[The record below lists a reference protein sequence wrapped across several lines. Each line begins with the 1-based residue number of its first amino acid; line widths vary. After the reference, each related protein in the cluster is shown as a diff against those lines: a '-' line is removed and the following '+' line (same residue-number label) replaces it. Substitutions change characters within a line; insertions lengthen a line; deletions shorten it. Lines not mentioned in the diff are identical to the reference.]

1 MEELFGVSMNTIA
14 AVVVLITAAIF
25 ALLAF
30 VAIRN
35 PVMFKTGL
43 RNIPRR
49 RAQTTLIIFGLML
62 ATVIMTVAFGTG
74 DTVSS
79 TVTDDIYELTGETDM
94 LIVWDEEEFPRPE
107 NERVIPL
114 EDVTAWQEQFAGDP
128 DIDGFLP
135 LLLETLPVINTA
147 TNLNESS
154 ATIVAYDTAAAA
166 PFGSLRDLD
175 GNVVTVSGNEIV
187 INEDLAG
194 EIDAEVGH
202 TLVLLF
208 GGDPVEVVVAA
219 IAPNSFLSGAVDV
232 GAVDVGASEYPG
244 GTVSFDFL
252 AAVIERNDIAY
263 AVAVTNA
270 GGVKEG
276 LERSDVVEAKLNEAL
291 EGTPYKVEPL
301 KKDAIEIAKLVGSI
315 FTTIFLIFGLFS
327 IAAGI
332 LLIFLIFIML
342 AAERKPEMGMA
353 RAVGAK
359 RRHLVESFLAEGMG
373 YDLGAAI
380 VGLVAGVFVTFGMV
394 ALINSVAEEGF
405 GLELRTSL
413 TARSLIVA
421 FCLGVISTF
430 AVIFLAAIRASRL
443 NIVAA
448 IRDLPE
454 PIVTNPEAATWRGY
468 ARAVLNAAVAGGA
481 VAVSVF
487 ALYRLPDFAGLFSIA
502 LLFGLV
508 GPYVYVLRR
517 HNFGAPTR
525 ERIAGQGVPLWPFI
539 LFPLIPFYLV
549 AMLIV
554 RVMRDRNPNPGLWL
568 IILGILLPP
577 FGLVLVAS
585 QDRDRPI
592 AWGAGFGVV
601 GLALAG
607 LFMEWAFSSE
617 SYFFFAGGV
626 SLVFAWAVFTLRYFH
641 VRERA
646 SFTIVAI
653 LLLAFW
659 YISPT
664 GALDFIIGDLEGGPE
679 LFFLS
684 GIVMVACGTFLIV
697 YNADILLP
705 PIATL
710 GARYGRIVPAVKTA
724 VAYPLMARM
733 RTGMTIMM
741 IGLIT
746 FSLVMFSTVN
756 DNFDNIFLSDDSK
769 GGFDT
774 LVVVNS
780 NNRTEDL
787 VAELEERGVD
797 TSFIVAVSEQRIAA
811 AFETE
816 IFADVPVPDEPS
828 ADGVVGTFH
837 VIGADSAFFEYNAI
851 ELKRRASGYDSDEAV
866 WNALANDPTLAVI
879 PGGITSEG
887 GFDPGDTLR
896 LDPAV
901 VEEGFE
907 PFTLRLHAPGTE
919 LFTTVTVIGQM
930 DDPGDIFWLG
940 IIVQR
945 DTVVAAFPDSDT
957 QRFVIQTVGGIDQEA
972 FAKSI
977 ESSLPQAS
985 AESFQKLLDDQRAAS
1000 QGFLLLFQGFMG
1012 LGLIIGIAALGVI
1025 AFRAVVERRQQ
1036 IGMLRAIGY
1045 QRSMVALSFI
1055 FESGF
1060 VALSGIVM
1068 GAVMGVSLSWVLFT
1082 SGGIGDASEGSDF
1095 IVPWLQLIVICGIA
1109 FGASMV
1115 MTWFPA
1121 QSASRVA
1128 IAEALRYE

>member
-14 AVVVLITAAIF
+14 TVVVLITAFIL
-25 ALLAF
+25 ALLAW
-30 VAIRN
+30 VAFRN

-79 TVTDDIYELTGETDM
+79 TVTEDIYQLTGETDM
-94 LIVWDEEEFPRPE
+94 LITWDEEEFPRPE
-107 NERVIPL
+107 DERVIPL
-114 EDVTAWQEQFAGDP
+114 EDIAVWQERFADDP

-135 LLLETLPVINTA
+135 ILLETLPVINTA
-147 TNLNESS
+147 TNLNESA
-154 ATIVAYDTAAAA
+154 ATIVAYDTSAAA

-175 GNVVTVSGNEIV
+175 GNVVTVTGNEIV
-187 INEDLAG
+187 LNEDLAG

-208 GGDPVEVVVAA
+208 GGHPVEVVVAA
-219 IAPNSFLSGAVDV
+219 IAPNSFLSGTFNV
-232 GAVDVGASEYPG
+232 GAAEIPG
-244 GTVSFDFL
+244 GTVSFEFL
-252 AAVIERNDIAY
+252 AGILERSDIAY
-263 AVAVTNA
+263 AVVVTNV

-276 LERSDVVEAKLNEAL
+276 LERSDVVEEKLNEAL
-291 EGTPYKVEPL
+291 AGTPYKVEPL

-315 FTTIFLIFGLFS
+315 FTTIFIIFGLFS

-373 YDLGAAI
+373 YDLGAAV
-380 VGLVAGVFVTFGMV
+380 VGLIAGVFVTFGMV

-413 TARSLIVA
+413 TARSLIVS

-430 AVIFLAAIRASRL
+430 IVIFFAAIRASRL

-481 VAVSVF
+481 IAVSVF
-487 ALYRLPDFAGLFSIA
+487 ALYRLPDFAGLFTIG
-502 LLFGLV
+502 LLLALV
-508 GPYVYVLRR
+508 GPYLYILRG
-517 HNFGAPTR
+517 HNFGAPR
-525 ERIAGQGVPLWPFI
+525 HERIPGQRVPLWPFI

-549 AMLIV
+549 ALLLV
-554 RVMRDRNPNPGLWL
+554 RVMRDRDPRVGLWL

-577 FGLVLVAS
+577 LGLLLVAA
-585 QDRDRPI
+585 QDRHRPI

-601 GLALAG
+601 GLALAA
-607 LFMEWAFSSE
+607 LFMEWAFSSS

-626 SLVFAWAVFTLRYFH
+626 SLVFGWAVFTLRYFH

-659 YISPT
+659 YVSPT
-664 GALDFIIGDLEGGPE
+664 GALDFLIGDLEGGPE

-710 GARYGRIVPAVKTA
+710 GARFGRIVPAVKTA
-724 VAYPLMARM
+724 VAYPLTARM

-756 DNFDNIFLSDDSK
+756 DNFENIFLSDDSK

-774 LVVVNS
+774 IVFVNS
-780 NNRTEDL
+780 NNRTDDL
-787 VAELEERGVD
+787 LADLEEQGVD
-797 TSFIVAVSEQRIAA
+797 TSPIVAVSQQRIAA
-811 AFETE
+811 DFETE
-816 IFADVPVPDEPS
+816 IFADVPTPDEPS
-828 ADGVVGTFH
+828 AGGVVGTFH
-837 VIGADSAFFEYNAI
+837 VIGADSAFFDNNEIA
-851 ELKRRASGYDSDEAV
+851 LKRRAAGYDSDEAV
-866 WNALANDPTLAVI
+866 WSAVANDATLAVI
-879 PGGITSEG
+879 PGGLTSEG
-887 GFDPGDTLR
+887 GFDAGDTLR
-896 LDPAV
+896 LDPLL

-907 PFTLRLHAPGTE
+907 PFTLRFHAPGTD
-919 LFTTVTVIGQM
+919 LYTTVTVIGQM

-940 IIVQR
+940 IILQR
-945 DTVVAAFPDSDT
+945 DTVVAAFPDSDS
-957 QRFVIQTVGGIDQEA
+957 QRFVIKTVDGIDQEA

-1012 LGLIIGIAALGVI
+1012 LGLIVGIAALGVI

-1082 SGGIGDASEGSDF
+1082 SGGIGDASESGNF

-1109 FGASMV
+1109 FGASMI

-1128 IAEALRYE
+1128 VAEALRYE

>member
-14 AVVVLITAAIF
+14 TVVVLITAFIL
-25 ALLAF
+25 ALLAW
-30 VAIRN
+30 VAFRN

-79 TVTDDIYELTGETDM
+79 TVTEDIYQLTGETDM
-94 LIVWDEEEFPRPE
+94 LITWDEEEFPRPE
-107 NERVIPL
+107 DERVIPL
-114 EDVTAWQEQFAGDP
+114 EDIAVWQERFADDP

-135 LLLETLPVINTA
+135 ILLETLPVINTA
-147 TNLNESS
+147 TNLNESA
-154 ATIVAYDTAAAA
+154 ATIVAYDTSAAA

-175 GNVVTVSGNEIV
+175 GNVVTVTGNEIV
-187 INEDLAG
+187 LNEDLAG

-208 GGDPVEVVVAA
+208 GGHPVEVVVAA
-219 IAPNSFLSGAVDV
+219 TAPNSFLS

-244 GTVSFDFL
+244 GTVSFEFL
-252 AAVIERNDIAY
+252 AEILERSDIAY
-263 AVAVTNA
+263 AVVVTNA
-270 GGVKEG
+270 GGVKDG
-276 LERSDVVEAKLNEAL
+276 LERSDVVEKKLNEAL
-291 EGTPYKVEPL
+291 AGTPYKVEPL
-301 KKDAIEIAKLVGSI
+301 KKDAIEFARFVGSI
-315 FTTIFLIFGLFS
+315 FTSIFIIFGLFS

-380 VGLVAGVFVTFGMV
+380 VGLVAGIFVTFGMV

-413 TARSLIVA
+413 TARSLIVS

-430 AVIFLAAIRASRL
+430 IVIFLAAVRASRL

-481 VAVSVF
+481 IAVSVF
-487 ALYRLPDFAGLFSIA
+487 ALYRLPDFAGLFTIG
-502 LLFGLV
+502 LLLALV
-508 GPYVYVLRR
+508 GPYLYILRG
-517 HNFGAPTR
+517 HNFGAPR
-525 ERIAGQGVPLWPFI
+525 HERIPGQRVPLWPFI

-549 AMLIV
+549 ALLLV
-554 RVMRDRNPNPGLWL
+554 RVMRDRDPRVGLWL

-577 FGLVLVAS
+577 LGLLLVAA

-601 GLALAG
+601 GLALAA
-607 LFMEWAFSSE
+607 LFMEWAFSSN

-626 SLVFAWAVFTLRYFH
+626 SLVFGWAVFTLRYFH

-659 YISPT
+659 YVSPT
-664 GALDFIIGDLEGGPE
+664 GALDFLIGDLEGGPE

-710 GARYGRIVPAVKTA
+710 GARFGRIVPAVKTA
-724 VAYPLMARM
+724 VAYPLTARM

-756 DNFDNIFLSDDSK
+756 DNFANIFLSDDAK

-774 LVVVNS
+774 IVFVNS
-780 NNRTEDL
+780 NNRTDDL
-787 VAELEERGVD
+787 LADLEEQGVD
-797 TSFIVAVSEQRIAA
+797 TSSIVAVSQQRIAA

-816 IFADVPVPDEPS
+816 IFADVPTPDEPS
-828 ADGVVGTFH
+828 AGGVVGTFH
-837 VIGADSAFFEYNAI
+837 VIGADSAFFDNNEIA
-851 ELKRRASGYDSDEAV
+851 LKRRAAGYDSDEAV
-866 WNALANDPTLAVI
+866 WSAVANDATLAVI
-879 PGGITSEG
+879 PGGLTSEG
-887 GFDPGDTLR
+887 GFDAGDTLR
-896 LDPAV
+896 LDPLL

-907 PFTLRLHAPGTE
+907 PFTLRFHAPGTD
-919 LFTTVTVIGQM
+919 LYTTVTVIGQM

-940 IIVQR
+940 IILQR
-945 DTVVAAFPDSDT
+945 DTVVAAFPDSDS
-957 QRFVIQTVGGIDQEA
+957 QRFVIKTVDDIDQEA

-1012 LGLIIGIAALGVI
+1012 LGLIVGIAALGVI

-1082 SGGIGDASEGSDF
+1082 SGGIGDASESGNF
-1095 IVPWLQLIVICGIA
+1095 IVSWLQLIVICGIA
-1109 FGASMV
+1109 FGASLI

-1128 IAEALRYE
+1128 VAEALRYE

>member
-14 AVVVLITAAIF
+14 AVVIVITLVIF
-25 ALLAF
+25 ALLAW
-30 VAIRN
+30 VAFRN

-74 DTVSS
+74 DTLSRS
-79 TVTDDIYELTGETDM
+79 VTDDLYDLLGEID
-94 LIVWDEEEFPRPE
+94 LAISWDEEANPRPE
-107 NERVIPL
+107 RERVVAL
-114 EDVTAWQEQFAGDP
+114 SDVEAWQDQFAEDP
-128 DIDGFLP
+128 DVEGFLAI
-135 LLLETLPVINTA
+135 LTETLPVINTS
-147 TNLNESS
+147 TGLNE
-154 ATIVAYDTAAAA
+154 AVTTIVAYDTADAEA
-166 PFGSLRDLD
+166 FGSLRDLN
-175 GNVVTVSGNEIV
+175 GEVVVLSGNEIAV
-187 INEDLAG
+187 NEDLADAV
-194 EIDAEVGH
+194 DAEIGH
-202 TLVLLF
+202 TLLLLVE
-208 GGDPVEVVVAA
+208 GNPTEVVVAA
-219 IAPNSFLSGAVDV
+219 IAPNTYLSGSDNFGSIA
-232 GAVDVGASEYPG
+232 YPG
-244 GTVSFDFL
+244 G
-252 AAVIERNDIAY
+252 AVGYDLFSNLIGRTDGAQF
-263 AVAVTNA
+263 VAVTNT
-270 GGVKEG
+270 GGVQDG
-276 LERSDVVEAKLNEAL
+276 LDRSDVVEEKLQAAL
-291 EGTPYKVEPL
+291 EGTPYQVEPV
-301 KKDAIEIAKLVGSI
+301 KKDLLEIVQLSASV
-315 FTTIFLIFGLFS
+315 FTTIFIVFGLFS

-394 ALINSVAEEGF
+394 GLINSLADTGL

-413 TARSLIVA
+413 SARSLIVS

-430 AVIFLAAIRASRL
+430 VVIFFAAVRASRL

-468 ARAVLNAAVAGGA
+468 ARAVLNAAVAGGGI
-481 VAVSVF
+481 AVSVF
-487 ALYRLPDFAGLFSIA
+487 ALFRLPELAPLLTIA
-502 LLFGLV
+502 LLLALV

-517 HNFGAPTR
+517 HNFGAPR
-525 ERIAGQGVPLWPFI
+525 HERIEGGGIPLWPFWLVPLWPF
-539 LFPLIPFYLV
+539 YLV
-549 AMLIV
+549 ALLIV
-554 RVMRDRNPNPGLWL
+554 RVMRDRNPRVGFWL
-568 IILGILLPP
+568 IVLGILLPP
-577 FGLVLVAS
+577 VGLFLIAS

-592 AWGAGFGVV
+592 AWGAGYGVV
-601 GLALAG
+601 GLALAA
-607 LFMEWAFSSE
+607 LFMEWAYSAD
-617 SYFFFAGGV
+617 SYFFFAAGI
-626 SLVFAWAVFTLRYFH
+626 SLAFGWAAFTLRYFR
-641 VRERA
+641 VQERI
-646 SFTIVAI
+646 SFTVLAG

-659 YISPT
+659 YVSPA

-705 PIATL
+705 PVASL
-710 GARYGRIVPAVKTA
+710 GSRLGRIVPAVKTA
-724 VAYPLMARM
+724 VAYPLTARM

-756 DNFDNIFLSDDSK
+756 DNFTNIFLSDDAR

-774 LVVVNS
+774 IVFVNS
-780 NNRTEDL
+780 YNRTDDL
-787 VAELEERGVD
+787 VGELEARGVD
-797 TSFIVAVSEQRIAA
+797 TSPIVAVSEQRIAWTG
-811 AFETE
+811 ETE
-816 IFADVPVPDEPS
+816 IFFEPADH
-828 ADGVVGTFH
+828 ALHGVAGTFT
-837 VIGADSAFFEYNAI
+837 VLGADAAFFETTEF
-851 ELKRRASGYDSDEAV
+851 ELRRRAAGYGSDEEVWRAV
-866 WNALANDPTLAVI
+866 ARDPGLAVI
-879 PGGITSEG
+879 PASLTTEGDPFSE
-887 GFDPGDTLR
+887 FEQLR
-896 LDPAV
+896 LDPAL

-907 PFTLRLHAPGTE
+907 PFTLRFRAPGSE
-919 LFTTVTVIGQM
+919 LNTVVTVIGQV
-930 DDPGDIFWLG
+930 DDPGDIFWSG

-945 DTVVAAFPDSDT
+945 DVVTAAFPDSGT
-957 QRFVIQTVGGIDQEA
+957 QRFVIKTTGGIDQDA

-977 ESSLPQAS
+977 EAGLAQAS
-985 AESFQKLLDDQRAAS
+985 ADSIQKLLDDQRAAS

-1068 GAVMGVSLSWVLFT
+1068 GAVLGVSLSWVLFT
-1082 SGGIGDASEGSDF
+1082 SGGIGDASEGGSF

-1109 FGASMV
+1109 FGASMI

-1128 IAEALRYE
+1128 VADALRYE

>member
-14 AVVVLITAAIF
+14 TVVIAITLVIF
-25 ALLAF
+25 ALLAW
-30 VAIRN
+30 VAFRN

-62 ATVIMTVAFGTG
+62 ATVIMTAAFGTG

-94 LIVWDEEEFPRPE
+94 LIVWDEEGSPRPE
-107 NERVIPL
+107 DERVIPL
-114 EDVTAWQEQFAGDP
+114 EDIAAWEARFAGDP

-135 LLLETLPVINTA
+135 ILLETLPVVNTA
-147 TNLNESS
+147 TQLNESS
-154 ATIVAYDTAAAA
+154 ATVVAYDTAAAA

-175 GNVVTVSGNEIV
+175 GNVVTVTGNQIV
-187 INEDLAG
+187 LNEDLAG

-202 TLVLLF
+202 TLVLLYQ
-208 GGDPVEVVVAA
+208 GYPVEVVVAA
-219 IAPNSFLSGAVDV
+219 IAPNSFLSGTFN
-232 GAVDVGASEYPG
+232 VGASEFPG
-244 GTVSFDFL
+244 GAVSFEFL
-252 AAVIERNDIAY
+252 AEVIGRDDIAY
-263 AVAVTNA
+263 AVVVTNA
-270 GGVKEG
+270 GGVKDG
-276 LERSDVVEAKLNEAL
+276 LERSDVVEEKLNEVID
-291 EGTPYKVEPL
+291 GTPYEVVPL
-301 KKDAIEIAKLVGSI
+301 KKDAIEIARLVGSV
-315 FTTIFLIFGLFS
+315 FTTVFIIFGLFS

-380 VGLVAGVFVTFGMV
+380 VGLIAGVFVTFGMV
-394 ALINSVAEEGF
+394 GLINAFAEAGL
-405 GLELRTSL
+405 GLELHTNL
-413 TARSLIVA
+413 TPRSLAVA

-430 AVIFLAAIRASRL
+430 IVIFLAAVRASRL
-443 NIVAA
+443 NIVSA

-487 ALYRLPDFAGLFSIA
+487 ALYRLPDLAPLFTIA

-508 GPYVYVLRR
+508 GPFLFVLRR
-517 HNFGAPTR
+517 HNFGAPR
-525 ERIAGQGVPLWPFI
+525 HERLPGQRIPLWP
-539 LFPLIPFYLV
+539 LALVPLIPFYLV
-549 AMLIV
+549 ALLVV
-554 RVMRDRNPNPGLWL
+554 RVMRDRNPQPGLWL

-577 FGLVLVAS
+577 IGLLLIAS

-601 GLALAG
+601 GLALAA
-607 LFMEWAFSSE
+607 LFMEWAFSSN
-617 SYFFFAGGV
+617 SYFFFAGGI
-626 SLVFAWAVFTLRYFH
+626 SLAFGWAAFTLRYFR
-641 VRERA
+641 VAERA
-646 SFTIVAI
+646 SFTVLAA

-659 YISPT
+659 YVSPA

-684 GIVMVACGTFLIV
+684 GIVMVACGAFLIV

-705 PIATL
+705 PIASL
-710 GARYGRIVPAVKTA
+710 GSRLGRIVPAVKTA
-724 VAYPLMARM
+724 VAYPLTARM

-756 DNFDNIFLSDDSK
+756 DNFDNIFLSDDAK
-769 GGFDT
+769 GGFET
-774 LVVVNS
+774 IVFVNS
-780 NNRTEDL
+780 NNRTDDL
-787 VAELEERGVD
+787 VGALQERGVD
-797 TSFIVAVSEQRIAA
+797 TSPIVAVSEQRIAFA
-811 AFETE
+811 GETE
-816 IFADVPVPDEPS
+816 IFVDNPVDPS
-828 ADGVVGTFH
+828 APGYAGTYT
-837 VIGADSAFFEYNAI
+837 VIGADEAFFGANEF
-851 ELKRRASGYDSDEAV
+851 ELKRRAAGYGSDEEVWRAV
-866 WNALANDPTLAVI
+866 ASDPTLAVI
-879 PGGITSEG
+879 PGNLTGEG
-887 GFDPGDTLR
+887 GDFSEFDLLK
-896 LDPAV
+896 LDAAFV
-901 VEEGFE
+901 GEGFQ
-907 PFTLRLHAPGTE
+907 PFDLHLHAPGTD
-919 LFTTVTVIGQM
+919 LNTTVTVIGQM
-930 DDPGDIFWLG
+930 DDPGDIFWNG

-945 DTVVAAFPDSDT
+945 DTAVAAFPDSDS
-957 QRFVIQTVGGIDQEA
+957 QRFVIKTVGGVDQEA

-977 ESSLPQAS
+977 ESGLPQAS

-1012 LGLIIGIAALGVI
+1012 LGLIIGIAALGVV

-1060 VALSGIVM
+1060 VALSGIAL
-1068 GAVMGVSLSWVLFT
+1068 GAVLGVSLSWVLFT
-1082 SGGIGDASEGSDF
+1082 SGGIGEASEGADF

-1109 FGASMV
+1109 FGASML

-1128 IAEALRYE
+1128 VAEALRYE

>member
-14 AVVVLITAAIF
+14 TVVVLITAFIL
-25 ALLAF
+25 ALLAW
-30 VAIRN
+30 VAFRN

-79 TVTDDIYELTGETDM
+79 TVTEDIYQLTGETDM
-94 LIVWDEEEFPRPE
+94 LITWDEEEFPRPE
-107 NERVIPL
+107 DERVIPL
-114 EDVTAWQEQFAGDP
+114 EDIAVWQERFADDP

-135 LLLETLPVINTA
+135 ILLETLPVINTA
-147 TNLNESS
+147 TNLNESA
-154 ATIVAYDTAAAA
+154 ATIVAYDTSAAA

-175 GNVVTVSGNEIV
+175 GNVVTVTGNEIV
-187 INEDLAG
+187 LNEDLAG

-208 GGDPVEVVVAA
+208 GGHPVEVVVAA
-219 IAPNSFLSGAVDV
+219 IAPNSFLSGTFNV
-232 GAVDVGASEYPG
+232 GAAEIPG
-244 GTVSFDFL
+244 GTVSFEFL
-252 AAVIERNDIAY
+252 AGILERSDIAY
-263 AVAVTNA
+263 AVVVTNA

-276 LERSDVVEAKLNEAL
+276 LERSDVVEEKLNEAL
-291 EGTPYKVEPL
+291 AGTPYKVEPL
-301 KKDAIEIAKLVGSI
+301 KKDAIEIAKLVGSL
-315 FTTIFLIFGLFS
+315 FTTIFIIFGLFS

-373 YDLGAAI
+373 YDLGAAV
-380 VGLVAGVFVTFGMV
+380 VGLIAGVFVTFGMV

-413 TARSLIVA
+413 TARSLIVS

-430 AVIFLAAIRASRL
+430 IVIFLAAVRASRL

-481 VAVSVF
+481 IAVSVF
-487 ALYRLPDFAGLFSIA
+487 ALYRLPDFAGLFTIG
-502 LLFGLV
+502 LLLALV
-508 GPYVYVLRR
+508 GPYLYILRG
-517 HNFGAPTR
+517 HNFGAPR
-525 ERIAGQGVPLWPFI
+525 HERIPGQRVPLWPFI
-539 LFPLIPFYLV
+539 LVPLIPFYLV
-549 AMLIV
+549 ALLLV
-554 RVMRDRNPNPGLWL
+554 RVMRDRDPRVGLWL

-577 FGLVLVAS
+577 LGLLLVAA

-601 GLALAG
+601 GLALAA
-607 LFMEWAFSSE
+607 LFMEWAFSSN
-617 SYFFFAGGV
+617 SYFFFAGAV
-626 SLVFAWAVFTLRYFH
+626 SLVFGWAVFTLRYFH

-659 YISPT
+659 YVSPT
-664 GALDFIIGDLEGGPE
+664 GALDFLIGDLEGGPE

-710 GARYGRIVPAVKTA
+710 GARFGRIVPAVKTA
-724 VAYPLMARM
+724 VAYPLTARM

-756 DNFDNIFLSDDSK
+756 DNFANIFLSDDAK

-774 LVVVNS
+774 IVFVNS
-780 NNRTEDL
+780 NNRTDDL
-787 VAELEERGVD
+787 LADLEEQGVD
-797 TSFIVAVSEQRIAA
+797 TSSIVAVSQQRIAA

-816 IFADVPVPDEPS
+816 IFADVPTPDEPS
-828 ADGVVGTFH
+828 AGGVVGTFH
-837 VIGADSAFFEYNAI
+837 VIGADSAFFENNEIA
-851 ELKRRASGYDSDEAV
+851 LKRRAAGYDSDEAV
-866 WNALANDPTLAVI
+866 WSAVANDATLAVI
-879 PGGITSEG
+879 PGGLTSEG
-887 GFDPGDTLR
+887 GFDAGDTLR
-896 LDPAV
+896 LDPV
-901 VEEGFE
+901 LVEEGFE
-907 PFTLRLHAPGTE
+907 PFTLRLHAPGTD
-919 LFTTVTVIGQM
+919 LYTTVTVIGQM

-940 IIVQR
+940 IILQR
-945 DTVVAAFPDSDT
+945 DTVVAAFPDSDS
-957 QRFVIQTVGGIDQEA
+957 QRFVIKTVDDIDHEA

-1012 LGLIIGIAALGVI
+1012 LGLIVGIAALGVI

-1082 SGGIGDASEGSDF
+1082 SGGIGDASESGNF

-1128 IAEALRYE
+1128 VAEALRYE

>member
-1 MEELFGVSMNTIA
+1 MDELFGISMNTIA
-14 AVVVLITAAIF
+14 AVVVAITLVIF
-25 ALLAF
+25 ALLAW
-30 VAIRN
+30 VAFRN

-62 ATVIMTVAFGTG
+62 ATVIMTAAFGTG

-79 TVTDDIYELTGETDM
+79 TVTDDIYDLTGETDM
-94 LIVWDEEEFPRPE
+94 LILWDEEAHPRPE
-107 NERVIPL
+107 DERVIPL
-114 EDVTAWQEQFAGDP
+114 EDVAAWEAQFAGDP

-135 LLLETLPVINTA
+135 ILLETLPVINTA
-147 TNLNESS
+147 TQLNESS
-154 ATIVAYDTAAAA
+154 ATVVAYDTEAAA

-175 GNVVTVSGNEIV
+175 GSLVTVSGNQIV
-187 INEDLAG
+187 LNEDLAG

-202 TLVLLF
+202 RLVLLYQ
-208 GGDPVEVVVAA
+208 GVPVEVEVVA
-219 IAPNSFLSGAVDV
+219 IAPNSFLSGTFN
-232 GAVDVGASEYPG
+232 VGASEFPG
-244 GTVSFDFL
+244 GAVSFDFL
-252 AAVIERNDIAY
+252 AELVGRSDIAY
-263 AVAVTNA
+263 AVVVTNA
-270 GGVKEG
+270 GGVREG
-276 LERSDVVEAKLNEAL
+276 LERSDAVEAKLTAAL
-291 EGTPYKVEPL
+291 EGTPYRVEPL
-301 KKDAIEIAKLVGSI
+301 KKDAIEIAKLVGSV
-315 FTTIFLIFGLFS
+315 FTTVFIIFGLFS

-373 YDLGAAI
+373 YDLGAAV

-394 ALINSVAEEGF
+394 ALINAFAEAGL
-405 GLELRTSL
+405 GLELRTNL
-413 TARSLIVA
+413 TPRSLVVA
-421 FCLGVISTF
+421 FCLGIISTF
-430 AVIFLAAIRASRL
+430 IVIFFAAVRASRL

-468 ARAVLNAAVAGGA
+468 ARAVLNAAVVGGGI
-481 VAVSVF
+481 AVSVF
-487 ALYRLPDFAGLFSIA
+487 ALYRLPDLAPVFAIA

-508 GPYVYVLRR
+508 GPYVHVLRR
-517 HNFGAPTR
+517 HNFGAPR
-525 ERIAGQGVPLWPFI
+525 HERIDGGGIPLWPFWIVPLWPF
-539 LFPLIPFYLV
+539 YLV
-549 AMLIV
+549 ALLV
-554 RVMRDRNPNPGLWL
+554 ARVMRDRNPRVGFWL
-568 IILGILLPP
+568 IVLGILLPP
-577 FGLVLVAS
+577 VGLVLVAS

-592 AWGAGFGVV
+592 AWGAGYGVV
-601 GLALAG
+601 GLALAA
-607 LFMEWAFSSE
+607 LFMEWAYSSD
-617 SYFFFAGGV
+617 SYFFFAGGI
-626 SLVFAWAVFTLRYFH
+626 SLAFGWAAFTLRYFRLH
-641 VRERA
+641 ERI
-646 SFTIVAI
+646 SFTVLAC

-659 YISPT
+659 YVSPA

-705 PIATL
+705 PIASMGSRL
-710 GARYGRIVPAVKTA
+710 GRIVPAVKTA
-724 VAYPLMARM
+724 VAYPLTARM

-756 DNFDNIFLSDDSK
+756 DNFTNIFLSDDAK

-774 LVVVNS
+774 IVFVNS
-780 NNRTEDL
+780 NNRTDELLAD
-787 VAELEERGVD
+787 LEERGVD
-797 TSFIVAVSEQRIAA
+797 TAPIVAVSEQRIASA
-811 AFETE
+811 GETE
-816 IFADVPVPDEPS
+816 IFVDNPVDPS
-828 ADGVVGTFH
+828 APGYAGTYA
-837 VIGADSAFFEYNAI
+837 VIGADATFFATTEF
-851 ELKRRASGYDSDEAV
+851 ELRRRAAGFESDEEVWAAV
-866 WNALANDPTLAVI
+866 ASDPTLAVI
-879 PGGITSEG
+879 PSNLTSEG
-887 GFDPGDTLR
+887 GEFSEFDLLK
-896 LDPAV
+896 LDAALV
-901 VEEGFE
+901 TEGFE
-907 PFTLRLHAPGTE
+907 PFTLLLHAPGTD
-919 LFTTVTVIGQM
+919 LTTVVTVIGQM
-930 DDPGDIFWLG
+930 DDPGDIFWAG

-945 DTVVAAFPDSDT
+945 DTVVAAFPDSGM
-957 QRFVIQTVGGIDQEA
+957 QRFVIKTTDGIDQEA

-977 ESSLPQAS
+977 ESGLPQAS

-1060 VALSGIVM
+1060 VALSGIVL
-1068 GAVMGVSLSWVLFT
+1068 GAVLGVSLSWVLFT
-1082 SGGIGDASEGSDF
+1082 SGGIGDASEGGTF

-1109 FGASMV
+1109 FGASMI

-1128 IAEALRYE
+1128 VAEALRYE

>member
-14 AVVVLITAAIF
+14 VVVVVITLVIF
-25 ALLAF
+25 ALLAW
-30 VAIRN
+30 VAFRN

-79 TVTDDIYELTGETDM
+79 TVTDDIYQLTGETDM
-94 LIVWDEEEFPRPE
+94 LIVWDEEGSPRPE
-107 NERVIPL
+107 DERVIPL
-114 EDVTAWQEQFAGDP
+114 EEVAAWEERFANDP

-135 LLLETLPVINTA
+135 ILLETLPVINTA
-147 TNLNESS
+147 TGLNEAG
-154 ATIVAYDTAAAA
+154 ATIVAYDTTAAG

-187 INEDLAG
+187 VNEDLAG
-194 EIDAEVGH
+194 EIDAEVGQ
-202 TLVLLF
+202 TLVLLL
-208 GGDPVEVVVAA
+208 GGYPVEVVVAA
-219 IAPNSFLSGAVDV
+219 IAPNSFLSGTFNV
-232 GAVDVGASEYPG
+232 GATEYPG

-252 AAVIERNDIAY
+252 SAILELDGVAY
-263 AVAVTNA
+263 AVVVTNA
-270 GGVKEG
+270 GGVRDG
-276 LERSDVVEAKLNEAL
+276 LERSDVVEEKLNEVID
-291 EGTPYKVEPL
+291 GTPYEVQPL
-301 KKDAIEIAKLVGSI
+301 KKDAIEIAKLIGSV
-315 FTTIFLIFGLFS
+315 FTTIFIIFGLFS

-373 YDLGAAI
+373 YDLGAAV

-394 ALINSVAEEGF
+394 ALINAFAEAGL
-405 GLELRTSL
+405 GLELRTNL
-413 TARSLIVA
+413 TARSLIIA

-430 AVIFLAAIRASRL
+430 IVIFFAAVRASRL

-468 ARAVLNAAVAGGA
+468 ARAVLNAAVVGGA
-481 VAVSVF
+481 IAVSVF
-487 ALYRLPDFAGLFSIA
+487 ALYRLPNDFAPLFVIA

-508 GPYVYVLRR
+508 GPYVYLLRR
-517 HNFGAPTR
+517 QNFGAPR
-525 ERIAGQGVPLWPFI
+525 HERIAGQRIPLWPF
-539 LFPLIPFYLV
+539 LLVPLIPFYLV
-549 AMLIV
+549 ALLVVGI
-554 RVMRDRNPNPGLWL
+554 MRDRDPRPGLWV

-577 FGLVLVAS
+577 IGLVLIAS

-601 GLALAG
+601 GLALAA

-617 SYFFFAGGV
+617 SYFFFAGGI
-626 SLVFAWAVFTLRYFH
+626 SLAFGWAAFTLRYFH
-641 VRERA
+641 MQERI
-646 SFTIVAI
+646 SFTILAG

-659 YISPT
+659 YIGPAGT
-664 GALDFIIGDLEGGPE
+664 LDFIIGDLEGGPE
-679 LFFLS
+679 MFFLS
-684 GIVMVACGTFLIV
+684 GIVMVACGTFLVV

-705 PIATL
+705 PVATV
-710 GARYGRIVPAVKTA
+710 GARLGRIVPAVKTA
-724 VAYPLMARM
+724 VAYPLTARM

-756 DNFDNIFLSDDSK
+756 DNFTNIFLSDDAK

-774 LVVVNS
+774 IVFVNS
-780 NNRTEDL
+780 NNRADDL
-787 VAELEERGVD
+787 VATLEENGVD
-797 TSFIVAVSEQRIAA
+797 TTPIVAVSEQRIAWA
-811 AFETE
+811 GETE
-816 IFADVPVPDEPS
+816 IFLDAPS
-828 ADGVVGTFH
+828 GPGVAGTFT
-837 VIGADSAFFEYNAI
+837 VIGADAAFFATNEF
-851 ELKRRASGYDSDEAV
+851 ELKRRAAGYASDEAV
-866 WNALANDPTLAVI
+866 WQALAGDPTLAVI
-879 PGGITSEG
+879 PGEMTDTAGDA
-887 GFDPGDTLR
+887 FDEFDVLK
-896 LDPAV
+896 LDPSL

-907 PFTLRLHAPGTE
+907 PFTLHLHAPGTD
-919 LFTTVTVIGQM
+919 LNTSVTVIGQM
-930 DDPGDIFWLG
+930 DDPGDIFWNG

-945 DTVVAAFPDSDT
+945 DTAVAAFPDSDG
-957 QRFVIQTVGGIDQEA
+957 QRFVLKTVDGIDQDA

-977 ESSLPQAS
+977 EAGLPQAS

-1060 VALSGIVM
+1060 VALSGIIL
-1068 GAVMGVSLSWVLFT
+1068 GAVLGVSLSWVLFT
-1082 SGGIGDASEGSDF
+1082 SGGFGEASEGGAF

-1109 FGASMV
+1109 FGASMI

-1128 IAEALRYE
+1128 VADALRYE